1 MEDNCFNDDDFFL
14 YRQNIGF
21 NIINDNESEE
31 SNNLEKELED
41 YVKKQ
46 KRMDLLN
53 SKINLILPE
62 LMSRNTKLIERLKIN

>member
-1 MEDNCFNDDDFFL
+1 MKEK
-14 YRQNIGF
+14 
-21 NIINDNESEE
+21 
-31 SNNLEKELED
+31 EKELED

-62 LMSRNTKLIERLKIN
+62 